1 MAFLDRAKHRS
12 GWALQTDLYFKT
24 ADVLTPTPC
33 LLQLARAFSE
43 IPRAAA
49 DQVA

>member
-1 MAFLDRAKHRS
+1 MAFLDRAERRS
-12 GWALQTDLYFKT
+12 VWALQTDLFFKT
-24 ADVLTPTPC
+24 ADVLTPTPF

-49 DQVA
+49 DRVA